1 MGFFDGAA
9 GGIAG
14 AVGSIAGGA
23 LGLVGNSQ
31 ANAANMALAGLNYQ
45 QQKEFA
51 QNGIRWKVADAK
63 AAGIHPLAALGAMPT
78 SYTPASTVVNPP
90 DYSFLSEAGQNI
102 GRAMDAKRTQEE
114 RIAQQAKQD
123 ILAAQQLESNRLDN
137 EYKQTLID
145 QTKQDMVL
153 QLARSAEMAART
165 QQQVPAMP
173 SAGKRGVSDVFPTGD
188 VKPDTSTVP
197 TSARGR
203 PDIQA
208 GTPPDVRFYVGTG
221 GTRVPLPTENSADAM
236 DAAYLSGVE
245 WAIRNKLL
253 PWVSNF
259 LPIEDKNR
267 REGEFYD
274 PLRGGYRKG
283 RRFRDYFG
291 Y

>member
-14 AVGSIAGGA
+14 AVGSIAGGVM
-23 LGLVGNSQ
+23 GLVGNSQ
-31 ANAANMALAGLNYQ
+31 ANAANAALAGLNYQ

-102 GRAMDAKRTQEE
+102 GRAVDAKRTQEE
-114 RIAQQAKQD
+114 RIVQQAKQD
-123 ILAAQQLESNRLDN
+123 ILAAQQMESNRLDN

-173 SAGKRGVSDVFPTGD
+173 STGKGGVSDVFPTGD

-208 GTPPDVRFYVGTG
+208 GTPPDVRFYVGAG
-221 GTRVPLPTENSADAM
+221 ATRVPLPTENSADAM